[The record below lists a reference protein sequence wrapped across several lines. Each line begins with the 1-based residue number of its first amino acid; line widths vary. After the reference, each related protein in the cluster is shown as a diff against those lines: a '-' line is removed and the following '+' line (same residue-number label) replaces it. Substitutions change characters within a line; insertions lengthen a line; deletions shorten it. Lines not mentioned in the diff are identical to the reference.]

1 MLRDST
7 FLWGTTAEGLKADFL
22 FWQNIDFVQTPEW
35 NQGVIERPTEH
46 NCYSTEGLTC
56 ERWLVHLRTIQTLRS
71 QKPNIGPDRM
81 CESGYLKEVEHA
93 ASGHL
98 QLSRCQALL
107 AVHPTGWRILERKHK
122 QFKLGSPVNNSHVI
136 FWKDEWTAQSHQNS
150 WCVRAGGKKC
160 TYRSEQRL

>member
-7 FLWGTTAEGLKADFL
+7 FLWGTTVEGLYTDFL

-35 NQGVIERPTEH
+35 NQGVIERPKEH

-56 ERWLVHLRTIQTLRS
+56 ERWLVHLRTIQALCS
-71 QKPNIGPDRM
+71 QKPTSAQTGCM
-81 CESGYLKEVEHA
+81 SQGYLKEVEHV

-98 QLSRCQALL
+98 QLSRCQALP
-107 AVHPTGWRILERKHK
+107 AVHPTGWSILERKHK
-122 QFKLGSPVNNSHVI
+122 QFKLGSTVNNSHVI
-136 FWKDEWTAQSHQNS
+136 EDEWTAQSHQNS
-150 WCVRAGGKKC
+150 WCVRAVGKKN